1 MLGHGHQDCGGFEL
15 HWREVPIIIDP
26 GEGHY
31 GNHLV
36 SLKNISGLGHSGV
49 RIDGEDPSRPTNPYY
64 SEGFRSHYVLEPP
77 KFERLRNSVILTFK
91 TRKYKLIREWV
102 FKSDVQIKDLI
113 EGQGCFHVERNLQM
127 SGLVEIQ
134 SDSFLLNR
142 DANVFHIF
150 GEESEALS
158 LHPQTCW
165 SAYGK
170 GTETTTARFT
180 SVVELPWQ
188 GTIRLQVGEF

>member
-1 MLGHGHQDCGGFEL
+1 M
-15 HWREVPIIIDP
+15 
-26 GEGHY
+26 
-31 GNHLV
+31 
-36 SLKNISGLGHSGV
+36 
-49 RIDGEDPSRPTNPYY
+49 T
-64 SEGFRSHYVLEPP
+64 
-77 KFERLRNSVILTFK
+77 
-91 TRKYKLIREWV
+91 REWV
-102 FKSDVQIKDLI
+102 FKSDVLVIKDI
-113 EGQGCFHVERNLQM
+113 IKGQGCVVERNLQM

-134 SDSFLLNR
+134 SGSFLLNR

-170 GTETTTARFT
+170 GTETTTARFA

-188 GTIRLQVGEF
+188 GQFGCRSGSF